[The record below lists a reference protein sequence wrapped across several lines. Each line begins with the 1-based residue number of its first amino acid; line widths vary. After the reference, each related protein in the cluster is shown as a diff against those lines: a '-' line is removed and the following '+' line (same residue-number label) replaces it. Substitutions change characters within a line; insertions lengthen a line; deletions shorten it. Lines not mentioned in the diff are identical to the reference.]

1 MSSMQGGTVSG
12 GAQQPTMPVSMMT
25 TSPPVATLAPVA
37 TTTAAPTT
45 PSPSFAASA
54 IGSTLPPRAPIAPSG
69 GAFGPGGSVRPVT
82 GSSFPAA
89 GTTNF
94 GAPGGVVFPLP
105 VAPSVLLDGDIAD
118 LQPVAP
124 TTTAAP
130 TLPPVPLMTI
140 NPIDIERERA
150 NARRKK
156 ILIAIGLL
164 LIAGAGWYL
173 HKKGHLRRLFGKKKK
188 NSNFNFVSNSN

>member
-1 MSSMQGGTVSG
+1 
-12 GAQQPTMPVSMMT
+12 
-25 TSPPVATLAPVA
+25 
-37 TTTAAPTT
+37 
-45 PSPSFAASA
+45 
-54 IGSTLPPRAPIAPSG
+54 
-69 GAFGPGGSVRPVT
+69 
-82 GSSFPAA
+82 
-89 GTTNF
+89 
-94 GAPGGVVFPLP
+94 
-105 VAPSVLLDGDIAD
+105 VLLDGDIAD

-173 HKKGHLRRLFGKKKK
+173 MQKGHLRRLFGKKKK
-188 NSNFNFVSNSN
+188 NSNFNSFVSNSN

>member
-1 MSSMQGGTVSG
+1 
-12 GAQQPTMPVSMMT
+12 
-25 TSPPVATLAPVA
+25 
-37 TTTAAPTT
+37 
-45 PSPSFAASA
+45 
-54 IGSTLPPRAPIAPSG
+54 
-69 GAFGPGGSVRPVT
+69 
-82 GSSFPAA
+82 
-89 GTTNF
+89 
-94 GAPGGVVFPLP
+94 
-105 VAPSVLLDGDIAD
+105 
-118 LQPVAP
+118 
-124 TTTAAP
+124 
-130 TLPPVPLMTI
+130 MTI